1 MEFNAVYHQASDN
14 YCYPLNEDELIINI
28 KTGYDVK
35 SVSIILGDPFAAGI
49 LGGGEYWDGK
59 KEPIIYKKRL
69 KNQIWWTTTVRPEY
83 KRLKYY
89 FELQTEE
96 ESWFYFEDGFV
107 SSEQMHLEGRSR
119 QCFVFPW
126 MNPCDVPR
134 TPAWVN
140 DTVWYQ
146 IFPDRFCN
154 GDPSNDPENV
164 VLWREHGSVTN
175 EECFGGDLAGIT
187 DKLDYLQNLGI
198 NGLYLTPI
206 NEAPSN
212 HKYDTTDYTK
222 IDPRF
227 GDEETFKHLV
237 KEAHKRGIRV
247 MLDGVFNHSGYYFAP
262 WQDVLAK
269 GPESEYYDWFMINEW
284 PFDKNGQAAKKKQYY
299 TFAFFD
305 SMPKINTNNPKVR
318 KYFVDI
324 CANWVENYGI
334 DGIRLDVANEVSHR
348 FCKEL
353 HARVKEINPDIYI
366 LGEIWHNALPW
377 LRGDEFDAVMNYP
390 LGQSIKDFWIDKSLT
405 NEDFEYTIN
414 RCYTSYMQQTND
426 VLFNLLDSHDTKRL
440 RSDVKNLDEYFA
452 QIAVLFA
459 MPGSPCIY
467 YGTEIAMEG
476 SYDPDCRRC
485 MPWSDIEAGKYAER
499 SRIISTL
506 IHLRRQEPL
515 LKSRNFHFPNDYA
528 AYRRVI
534 QFQKVD
540 FPDCYVEVLINC
552 CEEDVEVVPQGEILE
567 TVLQSDIEKI
577 KMTLE
582 EVDRSAFERAADT
595 ILSARTI
602 YIVGIRSCAPLAS
615 FLAFYFHMIFPD
627 VRQVQT
633 NSSSEI
639 FEQMIRITE
648 DDVVIGISFPRYSM
662 RTMKAL
668 EFANSRKAKVITITD
683 SVHSPMNV
691 YAACT
696 LIAKSDMASIVDSL
710 VAPLSV
716 INALVVALCMK
727 RQADVKKTLESME
740 KLWDEYQVYSNDEIN
755 GLDDARPMGGKKAAL
770 PVKEKA

>member
-1 MEFNAVYHQASDN
+1 MGFNAVYHQASDN

-49 LGGGEYWDGK
+49 LGGGEHWDGN

-96 ESWFYFEDGFV
+96 ERWFFFEDGFV

-126 MNPCDVPR
+126 MNPSDVPR

-154 GDPSNDPENV
+154 GDHSIDPSDV
-164 VLWREHGSVTN
+164 VPWRDHGSVKN

-187 DKLDYLQNLGI
+187 KKLDYLQNLGI

-206 NEAPSN
+206 NESPSN

-227 GDEETFKHLV
+227 GDEETFKTLV
-237 KEAHKRGIRV
+237 KEAHARGIRV
-247 MLDGVFNHSGYYFAP
+247 MLDGVFNHCGYYFAP
-262 WQDVLAK
+262 WQDVLK
-269 GPESEYYDWFMINEW
+269 NGPKSEYYDWFMINEW
-284 PFDKNGQAAKKKQYY
+284 PFDTKGQAARKKQYY
-299 TFAFFD
+299 TFAFYD

-485 MPWSDIEAGKYAER
+485 MPWMDIEAGKYAER
-499 SRIISTL
+499 SEIISTL

-528 AYRRVI
+528 EHKRVI

-552 CEEDVEVVPQGEILE
+552 CEEDIEVATEGEILLE
-567 TVLQSDIEKI
+567 RHYIDS
-577 KMTLE
+577 TLL
-582 EVDRSAFERAADT
+582 SNG
-595 ILSARTI
+595 ILVRR
-602 YIVGIRSCAPLAS
+602 IR
-615 FLAFYFHMIFPD
+615 
-627 VRQVQT
+627 R
-633 NSSSEI
+633 
-639 FEQMIRITE
+639 
-648 DDVVIGISFPRYSM
+648 
-662 RTMKAL
+662 
-668 EFANSRKAKVITITD
+668 
-683 SVHSPMNV
+683 
-691 YAACT
+691 
-696 LIAKSDMASIVDSL
+696 
-710 VAPLSV
+710 
-716 INALVVALCMK
+716 
-727 RQADVKKTLESME
+727 
-740 KLWDEYQVYSNDEIN
+740 
-755 GLDDARPMGGKKAAL
+755 
-770 PVKEKA
+770 

>member
-1 MEFNAVYHQASDN
+1 MDFNAVYHQASDN
-14 YCYPLNEDELIINI
+14 YCYPLNNDELIINI
-28 KTGYDVK
+28 KTGYDVEA
-35 SVSIILGDPFAAGI
+35 VSIILGDPFAAGI
-49 LGGGEYWDGK
+49 LGGGEHWDGTE
-59 KEPIIYKKRL
+59 EPIIYKKRL
-69 KNQIWWTTTVRPEY
+69 KNQIWWTTTVRPEF

-89 FELQTEE
+89 FKLQTAE
-96 ESWFYFEDGFV
+96 ESWFFFEDGFV
-107 SSEQMHLEGRSR
+107 SDEQMHLEGRSR

-154 GDPSNDPENV
+154 GDHSIDPDNV
-164 VLWREHGSVTN
+164 VPWRDHGSVTN
-175 EECFGGDLAGIT
+175 DECFGGDLAGIT
-187 DKLDYLQNLGI
+187 SKLDYLQNLGI

-206 NEAPSN
+206 NESPSN

-227 GDEETFKHLV
+227 GDEETLIHLV
-237 KEAHKRGIRV
+237 EEAHKRGIRV
-247 MLDGVFNHSGYYFAP
+247 MLDGVFNHCGYYFAP
-262 WQDVLAK
+262 WQDGLAK
-269 GPESEYYDWFMINEW
+269 GPESKYYDWFMINEW
-284 PFDKNGQAAKKKQYY
+284 PFDRNGQAAKKKQIY
-299 TFAFFD
+299 TFAFYD
-305 SMPKINTNNPKVR
+305 GMPKINTNNPEVR

-324 CANWVENYGI
+324 CANWVEHYGI

-353 HARVKEINPDIYI
+353 HERVKGINPDIYI

-452 QIAVLFA
+452 QLAVLFA

-485 MPWSDIEAGKYAER
+485 MPWTDIEAGKYAER
-499 SRIISTL
+499 SEIIATL
-506 IHLRRQEPL
+506 IRLRRQEPL
-515 LKSRNFHFPNDYA
+515 LKSRNFHFPDDYKDHK
-528 AYRRVI
+528 RVI

-552 CEEDVEVVPQGEILE
+552 CEEDIEVEQQGEILLARHYIDS
-567 TVLQSDIEKI
+567 TLLSNGVL
-577 KMTLE
+577 
-582 EVDRSAFERAADT
+582 
-595 ILSARTI
+595 
-602 YIVGIRSCAPLAS
+602 IR
-615 FLAFYFHMIFPD
+615 
-627 VRQVQT
+627 
-633 NSSSEI
+633 
-639 FEQMIRITE
+639 RIC
-648 DDVVIGISFPRYSM
+648 
-662 RTMKAL
+662 K
-668 EFANSRKAKVITITD
+668 
-683 SVHSPMNV
+683 
-691 YAACT
+691 
-696 LIAKSDMASIVDSL
+696 
-710 VAPLSV
+710 
-716 INALVVALCMK
+716 
-727 RQADVKKTLESME
+727 
-740 KLWDEYQVYSNDEIN
+740 
-755 GLDDARPMGGKKAAL
+755 
-770 PVKEKA
+770 